1 MSEAQAEIATQLSRR
16 SILILTGTAVLAALL
31 ILFAAVLPAEYDR
44 DPTGLGKLTGI
55 GALWAPEEQVVTQAT
70 PAPGGA
76 VAAAVHRSYPTA
88 YKTIEVDIPLKASGD
103 PGRGDEVEYKVRLK
117 AGSSYVYSW
126 SVAGI
131 AVPEEFYT
139 EFHGHTVA
147 AGKAM
152 TVDFY
157 RKETGTSDNGVLTA
171 PFDGVHGW
179 YFQNQSVK
187 PVTVKLR
194 VSGFFDLIPAG
205 QEGNEAGFKA
215 KIVG

>member
-1 MSEAQAEIATQLSRR
+1 MSQAQGEIGTPLSRR
-16 SILILTGTAVLAALL
+16 GILVLTGTAALAALL

-55 GALWAPEEQVVTQAT
+55 GALWAPEEKVIER
-70 PAPGGA
+70 PASN

-88 YKTIEVDIPLKASGD
+88 YKSIEVDIPLKASGD
-103 PGRGDEVEYKVRLK
+103 PERGDEVEYKVHLK

-139 EFHGHTVA
+139 EFHGHTIE

-171 PFDGVHGW
+171 PFDGIHGW

-187 PVTVKLR
+187 PVTVKLK

-205 QEGNEAGFKA
+205 QEGNEAGLKA
-215 KIVG
+215 KIIG

>member
-1 MSEAQAEIATQLSRR
+1 MSVAQAEISTPLSARR
-16 SILILTGTAVLAALL
+16 ILLLTGTAILVALL

-44 DPTGLGKLTGI
+44 DPTGLGRLTGI
-55 GALWAPEEQVVTQAT
+55 GKLWAPEETVIER
-70 PAPGGA
+70 PASTLE
-76 VAAAVHRSYPTA
+76 AAVHRSYPTA
-88 YKTIEVDIPLKASGD
+88 YKSIEVDIPLKASGD
-103 PGRGDEVEYKVRLK
+103 SGRGDELEYKVHLK
-117 AGSSYVYSW
+117 TGASYVYSW

-139 EFHGHTVA
+139 ELHGHTIE

-157 RKETGTSDNGVLTA
+157 RKATGTSDNGVLTA

-179 YFQNQSVK
+179 FFQNQSVK

-194 VSGFFDLIPAG
+194 ISGFFDLIPAG
-205 QEGNEAGFKA
+205 KEGNEAGLRA